1 MGHEPIPSIER
12 DYAVADIPVTGQL
25 RAGAARVD
33 ITPVLGLAIAGYG
46 FFCGAFAQ
54 CYWGRL
60 FANVLLVDDGHGERV
75 ALVTTDLHAGTRYLV
90 ERLASLVAPSTGLT
104 IDRIVLAASHT
115 HGGPGHIYGGR
126 HFDAMVANGKGFDL
140 VTAEYLAGRIA
151 SAVTAA
157 YQDLRPTRIGY
168 GSHPCWRYLINRSP
182 EAMLRNIGVTTY
194 PSNTAGDA
202 AKIRNA
208 ARDINEALPP
218 VDLPFERQLV
228 DARMHCIWAG
238 EEGSGAPIGVF
249 AILGTHPCLT
259 TRQME
264 IMTPD
269 AFGIVAQVARE
280 KLYDRFGSRPP
291 VGVAGGAQ
299 GDSNLVVP
307 GNDLP
312 TILKARKDHD
322 VARRL
327 AEEAGRALGAAL
339 AEAAE
344 KARLDSQT
352 ATTPST
358 LEVCFDQVTAKSA
371 WVNGAGRVLARLP
384 QTGRPTLGGSE
395 FNRGIISFFCR
406 EGRRRWG
413 FGANGEGGPDPHYP
427 KKLLPWWLRLIRN
440 NRGGS
445 PPEVFPLRAI
455 RVGEVWVATVPGE
468 PTTWVGLEIRKA
480 IRSAR
485 NTLDAP
491 VIVAGISGEY
501 CGYVTMPG
509 EYDAQHYEGSSAV
522 WGREQGRWL
531 AEQFAR
537 LVEGNGVRQV
547 PGPGTAAAFE
557 GFVNRRRSLDATL
570 LPFDPFHHDARRLE
584 VLVETRTNAQGVT
597 RQVLRLAGQWEAG
610 PHGALPPVGE
620 GPWVVLEWKSP
631 GGYLPLVS
639 KGVVVDDQAFPFL
652 VTRKASISHVT
663 WKWELEMDWDPTWEG
678 REVRFRVTAP
688 QPVRGFGD
696 EVSPGRV
703 IPGP

>member
-12 DYAVADIPVTGQL
+12 DYAVANIPVTGQL

-151 SAVTAA
+151 SAVTVA
-157 YQDLRPTRIGY
+157 YQDLRPARIGY

-182 EAMLRNIGVTTY
+182 KAMLRNIGVTTY
-194 PSNTAGDA
+194 PSITAGDK

-269 AFGIVAQVARE
+269 AFGIAARVARE

-291 VGVAGGAQ
+291 VGVAAGAQ

-307 GNDLP
+307 GMDLP
-312 TILKARKDHD
+312 TILEARKDHD

-371 WVNGAGRVLARLP
+371 WVNSAGRVLARLP

-395 FNRGIISFFCR
+395 FNRGIISLFCC
-406 EGRRRWG
+406 EGKRRWG

-455 RVGEVWVATVPGE
+455 RVGEVWIATVPGE
-468 PTTWVGLEIRKA
+468 PTTSVGLEIRKA

-509 EYDAQHYEGSSAV
+509 EYDAQHYEGSSTV

-584 VLVETRTNAQGVT
+584 VSVETRMNAQGDT
-597 RQVLRLAGQWEAG
+597 RQVLRLAGRWEAG

-631 GGYLPLVS
+631 GGYLPLVW

-652 VTRKASISHVT
+652 VTRKACI
-663 WKWELEMDWDPTWEG
+663 
-678 REVRFRVTAP
+678 
-688 QPVRGFGD
+688 
-696 EVSPGRV
+696 
-703 IPGP
+703 